1 MGSKAAISIRLPE
14 GRERA
19 RPPQDEG
26 RSRLGLWLPHRPG
39 EAGSARRASLH
50 RGCGGDIG
58 PASPSAPRP
67 GRPGGVLPRLPRK
80 PSRARRPQV
89 FALGAGVSVT
99 TELRSRSDVRRPSGR
114 RGREASS
121 RARERRGPRLL
132 DCGGSA
138 SSYTWPPSK
147 PTAGKGPHCPRA
159 APPGRPGTRRA
170 LGAAACPFGPR
181 PLPRPASRSTLGPE
195 SSAQLSEEA
204 PFPFPYQVP
213 SPSPEITPPGE
224 AVAGSRPPVAGVPA
238 PRESPG
244 QARRPPPLRGDMCLP
259 EVWMSLARLGQAKAQ
274 SSVHGNLGLL
284 IRTPHSRT

>member
-50 RGCGGDIG
+50 RGCGGDSG

-67 GRPGGVLPRLPRK
+67 ERPGGVLPCLPRK
-80 PSRARRPQV
+80 ASRARRPQV

-99 TELRSRSDVRRPSGR
+99 TELRSLSDVRRPSRR
-114 RGREASS
+114 RGREASP
-121 RARERRGPRLL
+121 RARERRGRRLL

-159 APPGRPGTRRA
+159 APPGRPGTGRA
-170 LGAAACPFGPR
+170 LGAAACPSGPG
-181 PLPRPASRSTLGPE
+181 PLPRPASGGTLGPE
-195 SSAQLSEEA
+195 SSAQLSKEE
-204 PFPFPYQVP
+204 PFPFPHQVP

-224 AVAGSRPPVAGVPA
+224 AAPGGRPPRRWRPRPSREPRAGEAATTTSRRHVP
-238 PRESPG
+238 P
-244 QARRPPPLRGDMCLP
+244 
-259 EVWMSLARLGQAKAQ
+259 
-274 SSVHGNLGLL
+274 
-284 IRTPHSRT
+284 